1 MPSVSVV
8 AADVAPVAVA
18 SEHEQEAA
26 DVPDDQSSI
35 EQVRRGR
42 VADVP
47 AIARLITANLAAGHL
62 LPRSTEDLTARAERF
77 LVVTVEEDVVGCA
90 ELAPLSRA
98 VAEVRSLVVDE
109 RCRGR
114 GLGSRL
120 VEELQS
126 WARRDGF
133 STLCA
138 FTHHPSHFIR
148 LGFSMVPHPWL
159 PEKLATDCYG
169 CPKFRSCGQYAMV
182 LALKGGSVRTSAAGQ
197 RPYQAIPPGIELK
210 LIPLQP
216 QTALPGQARQHDASR
231 RIASGR
237 VQ

>member
-8 AADVAPVAVA
+8 S
-18 SEHEQEAA
+18 SEVS
-26 DVPDDQSSI
+26 DTDIDS

-42 VADVP
+42 VEDVP
-47 AIARLITANLAAGHL
+47 AIARLITSNLAAGHL
-62 LPRSTEDLTARAERF
+62 LPRSIEDLTGHASRF
-77 LVVTVEEDVVGCA
+77 LVVTLGEDVVGCA

-114 GLGSRL
+114 GLGSRI
-120 VEELQS
+120 VEELQR

-148 LGFSMVPHPWL
+148 LGFSMVPHHWL
-159 PEKLATDCYG
+159 PEKLATDCYA
-169 CPKFRSCGQYAMV
+169 CPKFRTCGQYAMV

-197 RPYQAIPPGIELK
+197 RPYLAIPPGIELK
-210 LIPLQP
+210 LIPHQQSAP
-216 QTALPGQARQHDASR
+216 DATV
-231 RIASGR
+231 AATPGR

>member
-1 MPSVSVV
+1 
-8 AADVAPVAVA
+8 VAVA
-18 SEHEQEAA
+18 AEHEQEAA
-26 DVPDDQSSI
+26 DVPDDQSSM

-47 AIARLITANLAAGHL
+47 AIARLIAANLAAGHL
-62 LPRSTEDLTARAERF
+62 LPRSTEDLTNRAERF
-77 LVVTVEEDVVGCA
+77 LVVTVDEDVVGCA

-159 PEKLATDCYG
+159 PEKLSTDCYQ
-169 CPKFRSCGQYAMV
+169 CPKFRTCGQYAMV

-197 RPYQAIPPGIELK
+197 RPYQAIPRGIELK
-210 LIPLQP
+210 LVPSP
-216 QTALPGQARQHDASR
+216 SQARQPQDAAR
-231 RIASGR
+231 QATSGR

>member
-1 MPSVSVV
+1 MPSDPMPGAPMPGATALFAGVRPVTVV
-8 AADVAPVAVA
+8 APEHDSA
-18 SEHEQEAA
+18 HEQEAA
-26 DVPDDQSSI
+26 DLPDDQSSSLDDRASI
-35 EQVRRGR
+35 ERVRRGR

-47 AIARLITANLAAGHL
+47 AIARLITANLAAGRL
-62 LPRSTEDLTARAERF
+62 LPRSIEDLTRRAERF
-77 LVVTVEEDVVGCA
+77 LVVTVGAEVVGCA

-120 VEELQS
+120 VEELQR

-148 LGFSMVPHPWL
+148 LGFSMVPHHWL
-159 PEKLATDCYG
+159 PEKLSTDCYG
-169 CPKFRSCGQYAMV
+169 CPKFRTCGQYAMV
-182 LALKGGSVRTSAAGQ
+182 LALNGGSVRTSAAGQ
-197 RPYQAIPPGIELK
+197 RPYQPIPRGIELK
-210 LIPLQP
+210 LMP
-216 QTALPGQARQHDASR
+216 
-231 RIASGR
+231 GR

>member
-1 MPSVSVV
+1 MRSVSSSVG
-8 AADVAPVAVA
+8 DVRRAG
-18 SEHEQEAA
+18 
-26 DVPDDQSSI
+26 VPDAGFMAGADL
-35 EQVRRGR
+35 EVEHFRRGL
-42 VADVP
+42 VEDVP
-47 AIARLITANLAAGHL
+47 AIAHLIAANLAAGHL
-62 LPRSTEDLTARAERF
+62 LPRSIEDLTGHAARF
-77 LVVTVEEDVVGCA
+77 LVATVGDDVVGCA

-120 VEELQS
+120 VEELQR

-138 FTHHPSHFIR
+138 FTHHPAHFIR
-148 LGFSMVPHPWL
+148 LGFSMVPHHWL
-159 PEKLATDCYG
+159 PEKLSTDCYG
-169 CPKFRSCGQYAMV
+169 CPKFRTCGQYAMV

-197 RPYQAIPPGIELK
+197 RPYLAIPPGIELK
-210 LIPLQP
+210 LASHQAA
-216 QTALPGQARQHDASR
+216 TAGS
-231 RIASGR
+231 

>member
-1 MPSVSVV
+1 MPSDTALAAGGSRLSVG
-8 AADVAPVAVA
+8 A
-18 SEHEQEAA
+18 SELAPEQDAAQDAEHDSAHEQEAA
-26 DVPDDQSSI
+26 DVPDGQSAI
-35 EQVRRGR
+35 ERVRRGR

-47 AIARLITANLAAGHL
+47 AIARLITANMAAGHL
-62 LPRSTEDLTARAERF
+62 LPRSIEDLTRRAERF
-77 LVVTVEEDVVGCA
+77 LVVTVGAEVVGCA

-109 RCRGR
+109 RWRGR

-120 VEELQS
+120 VEELQR

-148 LGFSMVPHPWL
+148 LGFSMVPHHWL
-159 PEKLATDCYG
+159 PEKLSIDCYG
-169 CPKFRSCGQYAMV
+169 CPKFRTCGQYAMV

-197 RPYQAIPPGIELK
+197 RPYQAIPRGIELK
-210 LIPLQP
+210 LIP
-216 QTALPGQARQHDASR
+216 
-231 RIASGR
+231 GR